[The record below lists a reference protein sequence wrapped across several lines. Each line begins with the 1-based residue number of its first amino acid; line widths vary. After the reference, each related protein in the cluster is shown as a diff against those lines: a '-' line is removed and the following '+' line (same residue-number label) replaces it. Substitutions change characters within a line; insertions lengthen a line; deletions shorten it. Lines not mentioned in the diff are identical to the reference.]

1 MPVAPIASVAVKSN
15 DDIVPDSKMESDI
28 NWDIIR
34 ENKNEGLLNL
44 IRYYQNRQN

>member
-1 MPVAPIASVAVKSN
+1 MPVAPVAVGSN
-15 DDIVPDSKMESDI
+15 DDIVPDSEMESDI

-34 ENKNEGLLNL
+34 ENKNEGLLNF